1 MLIVNNTTKRRGA
14 GVGGGRG
21 EGGLGRRRGHCS
33 PCKLVSRVFSYFNMA
48 VAGTAVCWQTK
59 AIYFEL
65 ETHMS
70 KSRSVWIL

>member
-1 MLIVNNTTKRRGA
+1 MIIVNNTTKRRGA
-14 GVGGGRG
+14 GGGGWRG
-21 EGGLGRRRGHCS
+21 GGGLGRRGYCS
-33 PCKLVSRVFSYFNMA
+33 PFKLVSRVFSYFNMA

-65 ETHMS
+65 ETLMS